1 MGAVL
6 SVIDAP
12 VLIAV
17 VIAGL
22 YFLRRRMLPK
32 PIPNIPFNHDAASK
46 TFGDVPELMGYV
58 MRTKRVFGWLTAL
71 TGRHQSPIAQAF
83 IKPMAQPWVVV
94 TDPYEAQDILLRRF
108 KEFDRSAFFGELIG
122 GILPEQHIQFQS
134 HDSRFRNNRNLIN
147 HLMAPTFVTQISG
160 PRLYTAMTTMIRL
173 WSLKCGIAKGH
184 PFSAHGDI
192 TFMALD
198 TIFAGMFGHP
208 VEDGITIGRLNSV
221 QKMEK
226 PVLPSDDNTPVPFPE
241 GELPAIFSA
250 ALTLSGSVMTTQLSP
265 VPRPTSWVLR
275 QLPYMKK
282 ATAIKDKY
290 IHDKVDESLNFM
302 AAGETTPRT
311 ALHSVLL
318 RERDVAT
325 KENRKPA
332 YHSRAIADEFFGF
345 MLAGHDTTATTIA
358 WGIKYLADHSAVQTR
373 LRAEMRAALPDAARE
388 KRTPTYAELSKA
400 HVPYLDAVVE
410 EVLRHAN
417 TIAFVVRE
425 ALKDTMVMGR
435 MVPKGTDVFL
445 MANGAGYLKPKIS
458 VSDKDR
464 SPGARKSEGKS
475 LTGLWD
481 DEDVAEFK
489 PERWLKKGEEGA
501 EVFDPAAGPQ
511 LAFGLGPRACFGKKF
526 ALFGLKMQFAL
537 INWHFDLLEV
547 PEELGGYEAVQK
559 FAQEPTK
566 CFARLKEAEF

>member
-1 MGAVL
+1 MFREM
-6 SVIDAP
+6 P
-12 VLIAV
+12 VLIIV
-17 VIAGL
+17 L
-22 YFLRRRMLPK
+22 Q
-32 PIPNIPFNHDAASK
+32 
-46 TFGDVPELMGYV
+46 
-58 MRTKRVFGWLTAL
+58 GWLTSL

-108 KEFDRSAFFGELIG
+108 KEFDRSGFFGELIG
-122 GILPEQHIQFQS
+122 GILPEQHIQFRS
-134 HDSRFRNNRNLIN
+134 HDSRFKNNRNLIN

-160 PRLYTAMTTMIRL
+160 PRLYTAMSTMIRL
-173 WSLKCGIAKGH
+173 WSLKCSIAKGH
-184 PFSAHGDI
+184 PFSAHNDI

-208 VEDGITIGRLNSV
+208 EADSITIQRLNTV
-221 QKMEK
+221 QNMANAE
-226 PVLPSDDNTPVPFPE
+226 LPSGRNTPVSFLD
-241 GELPAIFSA
+241 GELPLIFSA

-290 IHDKVDESLNFM
+290 IRDKVDESLSLM
-302 AAGETTPRT
+302 AAGEDDTPRT

-318 RERDVAT
+318 REREVAA
-325 KENRKPA
+325 KESRKPA

-345 MLAGHDTTATTIA
+345 MLAGHDTSATTIA
-358 WGIKYLADHSAVQTR
+358 WGVKHLADNPAVQTR
-373 LRAEMRAALPDAARE
+373 LRAELRATLPDATKE

-400 HVPYLDAVVE
+400 QVPYLDAVVE

-425 ALKDTMVMGR
+425 ALKDTTVMGR

-445 MANGAGYLKPKIS
+445 MANGAGYLQPKIS
-458 VSDKDR
+458 VSDEER
-464 SPGARKSEGKS
+464 SPGARKSEGKA

-481 DEDVAEFK
+481 DEDIGVFK
-489 PERWLKKGEEGA
+489 PERWLKKGEDGV

-511 LAFGLGPRACFGKKF
+511 LAFGLGPRACFGKRF
-526 ALFGLKMQFAL
+526 ALFGLKIQFAL
-537 INWHFDLLEV
+537 INWHFDLLDI
-547 PEELGGYEAVQK
+547 PDELGGYEGIQK

-566 CFARLKEAEF
+566 CFVRLQEAAF